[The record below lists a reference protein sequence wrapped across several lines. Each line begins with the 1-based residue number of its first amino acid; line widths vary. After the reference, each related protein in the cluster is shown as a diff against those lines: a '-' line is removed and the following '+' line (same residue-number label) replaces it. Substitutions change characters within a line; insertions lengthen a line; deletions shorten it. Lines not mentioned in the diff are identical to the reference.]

1 MVYDMNATEDTLPNE
16 VFNFD
21 EAEGTEESVNLP
33 EEPSLET
40 EAPTPASTKHKVKID
55 GQELEIDLEELK
67 AGYQQAKSSQKAFQD
82 AAKLKDEVIQLVN
95 MIKQDPI
102 SVMNRLNIDM
112 KSLIK
117 SSGYTARELIESFGD
132 DPSEIAA
139 ALLQERIEEEM
150 MTPEQKKAKEWDK
163 YQETEKQKLQKQRE
177 EYEAYLV
184 QQEQQKVADE
194 LQTEILGA
202 ISAAGVKPSRELLA
216 QVANEMMIFENA
228 GRSISAE
235 KAMSNIKARHQEQLQ
250 LLLKNGN
257 IAELEK
263 ILPKEVIEQ
272 YNKNRLASRKNE
284 FVKDAAKPKEGS
296 NRRQYRTLDE
306 LLED

>member
-16 VFNFD
+16 VFD
-21 EAEGTEESVNLP
+21 LGEAEGAEESANLS
-33 EEPSLET
+33 EETSLET
-40 EAPTPASTKHKVKID
+40 EAPTPASIKHKVKID
-55 GQELEIDLEELK
+55 GQELELDLEELK

-117 SSGYTARELIESFGD
+117 SSGYTARELIESFGE

-150 MTPEQKKAKEWDK
+150 MSPEQKKAKEWDK

-177 EYEAYLV
+177 EYEAYLQ
-184 QQEQQKVADE
+184 QQEHQKVADE

-228 GRSISAE
+228 GRSITAE

-272 YNKNRLASRKNE
+272 YNKNRLNSRKNE

-296 NRRQYRTLDE
+296 SRRQYRTIDE
-306 LLED
+306 LLAD